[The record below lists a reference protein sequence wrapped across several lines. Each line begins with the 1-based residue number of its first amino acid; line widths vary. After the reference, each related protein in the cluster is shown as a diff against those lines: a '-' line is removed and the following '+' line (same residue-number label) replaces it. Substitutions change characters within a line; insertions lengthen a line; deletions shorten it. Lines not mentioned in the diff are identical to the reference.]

1 MKPLVSILI
10 PAFNAQRWIAE
21 TLHSAV
27 AQTWRPIEI
36 IVVDDGSTDGTED
49 VVRQFESAG
58 VRLIQ
63 QSNQGAAIARNTA
76 FAASRGEFIQW
87 LDADDLLA
95 PDKIERQMEAWAEAA
110 NPRTLLGGAWGKFAY
125 CPERAVFRPTQL
137 WESLSPTEWMLRK
150 LAYNLYMSPCA
161 WLVSRQLS
169 EQAGA
174 WDPRMLLD
182 DDGEYFCR
190 VLMASEGTLFVPAA
204 KGYYRMSGSG
214 SLSYLGRSEEKI
226 NAQWLSLQTH
236 ITYLLS
242 LEDSLRTRAACV
254 TALQDWFP
262 CFYPE
267 YRGIVAEA
275 RGLARQLGGELHTPR
290 LSWKY
295 SWIQRMFGWKLAKR
309 ASLFA
314 PRVRWTARRL
324 CDRVRFITRRSLP
337 SKSPES
343 KKFTIATS
351 QGSR

>member
-1 MKPLVSILI
+1 MKPLISILI

-36 IVVDDGSTDGTED
+36 IVVDDGSTDGTTD
-49 VVRQFESAG
+49 VVCQFASAG
-58 VRLIQ
+58 VRLIR

-76 FAASRGEFIQW
+76 FSASRGEFIQW

-95 PDKIERQMEAWAEAA
+95 PDKIERQMNAWAQVQ
-110 NPRTLLGGAWGKFAY
+110 NPRILLAGAWGKFAY
-125 CPERAVFRPTQL
+125 SSERAVFSPTPL

-150 LAYNLYMSPCA
+150 LARNLYMSPCA

-169 EQAGA
+169 AQAGP

-190 VLMASEGTLFVPAA
+190 VLMASEGTLFVPEA

-214 SLSYLGRSEEKI
+214 SLSYLGRSQRKI

-236 ITYLLS
+236 IKYLLS
-242 LEDSLRTRAACV
+242 LEDSDRTRAACV

-267 YRGIVAEA
+267 YTEIVAEA
-275 RGLARQLGGELHTPR
+275 RALARDLGADLHTPQ

-295 SWIQRMFGWKLAKR
+295 SWIRRLFGWSLAKR

-314 PRVRWTARRL
+314 PRVRWTAMRL
-324 CDRVRFITRRSLP
+324 YDKARFTVRPSLP
-337 SKSPES
+337 SQFADPKTL
-343 KKFTIATS
+343 TIAAS
-351 QGSR
+351 PKSR